1 MEKVKNKVYSTDKNS
16 IEYLE
21 INSCGVEHIYKRDR
35 GSNRPEG
42 RKDYHL
48 IYVEKGVLHVFIDGK
63 WQSHLAGSVV
73 LFRPFEPQNY
83 YYLEKDNS
91 ISHFVHFSGV
101 GCETILKRLGIY
113 DLKVFMMGQSSHFK
127 EISSRMAQEFAMRK
141 PMYKDWCAAYFYQ
154 LLSIT
159 ARKYALR
166 QSNVNRKSE
175 IRINEACR
183 IIYENI
189 QEPPTAEELA
199 KEFSLSISRFLHLFR
214 EVSGQSYTEFLTSLR
229 MEKARDILLSTN
241 MSVKDIAEY
250 VGIYDQNYFS
260 RCFRKNVGMSPSE
273 YRKQGIE

>member
-113 DLKVFMMGQSSHFK
+113 DLKVFMMGQIPTLKKFLPVWLRNLQCENLCTKTGAPHTF
-127 EISSRMAQEFAMRK
+127 ISYLVLLQESM
-141 PMYKDWCAAYFYQ
+141 P
-154 LLSIT
+154 
-159 ARKYALR
+159 
-166 QSNVNRKSE
+166 
-175 IRINEACR
+175 
-183 IIYENI
+183 
-189 QEPPTAEELA
+189 
-199 KEFSLSISRFLHLFR
+199 
-214 EVSGQSYTEFLTSLR
+214 
-229 MEKARDILLSTN
+229 
-241 MSVKDIAEY
+241 
-250 VGIYDQNYFS
+250 
-260 RCFRKNVGMSPSE
+260 
-273 YRKQGIE
+273 